1 MDERKNS
8 RDVLR
13 IVMEFSEVALRSMRE
28 AHQNDLDELATRR
41 PRQRI
46 SGPWRQFLRW
56 SVAHQ
61 THHRG
66 QTTI

>member
-13 IVMEFSEVALRSMRE
+13 IVMECSEVALRSMRG

-46 SGPWRQFLRW
+46 SGPWRQFLR
-56 SVAHQ
+56 
-61 THHRG
+61 
-66 QTTI
+66 